1 VCCCWSGHHTTG
13 SWAVYCRIPDR
24 CLTWV
29 AGGHTVVVAGGWL
42 LPSSDPDLRLLDKII
57 EEERSMV
64 KGSVLRDL
72 SSEDPGTERYVALFE
87 EGDVLRIVTAE
98 ELAEAFYNAAH
109 YDEPG
114 YLPSSVWYWTREGLE
129 SQVRK
134 ARLSVEA
141 GAWTTDDRERTHR
154 LITIKVL
161 SSGNEVLDQASYVED
176 GDM

>member
-1 VCCCWSGHHTTG
+1 
-13 SWAVYCRIPDR
+13 
-24 CLTWV
+24 
-29 AGGHTVVVAGGWL
+29 L

-141 GAWTTDDRERTHR
+141 GAWTTDDRDRTHR
-154 LITIKVL
+154 LVTIKVL

>member
-1 VCCCWSGHHTTG
+1 M
-13 SWAVYCRIPDR
+13 I
-24 CLTWV
+24 
-29 AGGHTVVVAGGWL
+29 
-42 LPSSDPDLRLLDKII
+42 
-57 EEERSMV
+57 
-64 KGSVLRDL
+64 KGSVLRGL

-87 EGDVLRIVTAE
+87 DDVLRIVTAE

-114 YLPSSVWYWTREGLE
+114 YLPSSVWYWE
-129 SQVRK
+129 K

-154 LITIKVL
+154 LVTIKVL